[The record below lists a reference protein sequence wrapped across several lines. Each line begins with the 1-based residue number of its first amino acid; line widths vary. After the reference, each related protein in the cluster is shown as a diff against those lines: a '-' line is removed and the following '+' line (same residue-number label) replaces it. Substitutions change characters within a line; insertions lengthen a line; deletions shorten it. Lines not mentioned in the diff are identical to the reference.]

1 MGDGQGEGP
10 MKKAVH
16 KITAIGIVLLLL
28 NVPTLLS
35 AAERRGANL
44 VITLKDGQQI
54 KGELIAVKT
63 DSLLLLSPSRKDE
76 SVNTVDIKS
85 IKVVRKSRAGT
96 GFVLGLV
103 SGILVGVL
111 WGHNQP
117 DPEENG
123 ATSIGALWGGGVGAL
138 IGLGVGAAASSD
150 ETIHFEGKSESDR
163 AMALADLRYKAR
175 IPDFK

>member
-1 MGDGQGEGP
+1 
-10 MKKAVH
+10 MKIAVH

-28 NVPTLLS
+28 SLPTLLS
-35 AAERRGANL
+35 AGERRGANL
-44 VITLKDGQQI
+44 VITLKDGQQV

-63 DSLLLLSPSRKDE
+63 DSLLLLAGKDE
-76 SVNTVDIKS
+76 SVDTVDIKS
-85 IKVVRKSRAGT
+85 IKVVRKSRAGM

-103 SGILVGVL
+103 SGILAGAL

-123 ATSIGALWGGGVGAL
+123 ATFIGALWGGGVGAL

-150 ETIHFEGKSESDR
+150 ETIQFEGKSESDR
-163 AMALADLRYKAR
+163 ASALADLRYKAR